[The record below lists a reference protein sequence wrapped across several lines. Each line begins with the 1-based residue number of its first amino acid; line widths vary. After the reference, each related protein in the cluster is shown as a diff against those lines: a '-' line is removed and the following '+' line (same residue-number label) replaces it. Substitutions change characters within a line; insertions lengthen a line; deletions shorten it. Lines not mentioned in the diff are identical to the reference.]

1 MKEIRYEKV
10 ELHLHLDGS
19 IRPSTISEILNINL
33 EEAKKLSTI
42 ETKCASLKEYLT
54 KFDIPLKIMQTK
66 ENLERVA
73 FELAQDLQK
82 DDVIYA
88 EIRFAPNKHLKSG
101 LTLDEVVTA
110 ILKGLSQVPIK
121 TNLILCMMRGD
132 SYEQNL
138 KVIKLAKKYLN
149 HGVVAI
155 DLAGSEASYPV
166 NLYQELFEIAQ
177 KENIPFTIHAGEADG
192 PLSVINAINL
202 GAKRIGHGVRA
213 IESEKALKLI
223 KEKNITL
230 EVCPKSNLDTNMYEK
245 LSNHPIKK
253 LYDMGLLVTINT
265 DNRTV
270 SNTNLTKSYQDLQ
283 EVFSFTKQDFLKM
296 NENALQSAFLNQAEI
311 EELLALLHK

>member
-1 MKEIRYEKV
+1 MKKV

-19 IRPSTISEILNINL
+19 ITPSTISEILNINL

-296 NENALQSAFLNQAEI
+296 NETALQSAFLNQAEI

>member
-1 MKEIRYEKV
+1 MKKV

-121 TNLILCMMRGD
+121 TNLILCMMRSD

-253 LYDMGLLVTINT
+253 LYDMDLLVTINT

-296 NENALQSAFLNQAEI
+296 NENALQSAFLNQDEI

>member
-1 MKEIRYEKV
+1 MKKV

-155 DLAGSEASYPV
+155 VLAGSEASYPV

-265 DNRTV
+265 DNHTV

-296 NENALQSAFLNQAEI
+296 NENALQSAFLNQDEI

>member
-1 MKEIRYEKV
+1 MKKV

-296 NENALQSAFLNQAEI
+296 NETALQSAFLNQAEI

>member
-1 MKEIRYEKV
+1 MKKV

-177 KENIPFTIHAGEADG
+177 KENILFTIHAGEADG

>member
-1 MKEIRYEKV
+1 MKKV

-177 KENIPFTIHAGEADG
+177 KENIPFTIHAGEADE

-245 LSNHPIKK
+245 LSNHPIKN

>member
-1 MKEIRYEKV
+1 MKKV

-177 KENIPFTIHAGEADG
+177 KENIPFTIHAGEADE

-213 IESEKALKLI
+213 IESEKSLKLI

>member
-1 MKEIRYEKV
+1 MKKV

-88 EIRFAPNKHLKSG
+88 EIHFAPNKHLKSG

>member
-1 MKEIRYEKV
+1 MKKV

-296 NENALQSAFLNQAEI
+296 NENALQSAFLNQDEI

>member
-1 MKEIRYEKV
+1 MKKV

-296 NENALQSAFLNQAEI
+296 NENALQSAFLKQAEI

>member
-1 MKEIRYEKV
+1 
-10 ELHLHLDGS
+10 
-19 IRPSTISEILNINL
+19 
-33 EEAKKLSTI
+33 
-42 ETKCASLKEYLT
+42 
-54 KFDIPLKIMQTK
+54 MQTK

-265 DNRTV
+265 DNRTL

-296 NENALQSAFLNQAEI
+296 NENALQSAFLKQDEI

>member
-1 MKEIRYEKV
+1 MKKV

-110 ILKGLSQVPIK
+110 ILKGLSQIPIK

-296 NENALQSAFLNQAEI
+296 NENALQSAFLKQDEI

>member
-1 MKEIRYEKV
+1 MKKV

-245 LSNHPIKK
+245 LSNHPIKN

>member
-1 MKEIRYEKV
+1 MKKV

-138 KVIKLAKKYLN
+138 KVIKLTKKYLN

>member
-1 MKEIRYEKV
+1 MKKV

-177 KENIPFTIHAGEADG
+177 KENIPFTIHAGEADE

-270 SNTNLTKSYQDLQ
+270 SNTNLTKSYKDLQ

>member
-1 MKEIRYEKV
+1 MKKV

>member
-1 MKEIRYEKV
+1 MKKV

-177 KENIPFTIHAGEADG
+177 KENIPFTIHAGEADE

-245 LSNHPIKK
+245 LN
-253 LYDMGLLVTINT
+253 DMGLLVTINT

>member
-1 MKEIRYEKV
+1 MKKV

-230 EVCPKSNLDTNMYEK
+230 EVCSKSNLDTNMYEK

>member
-1 MKEIRYEKV
+1 MKKV

-88 EIRFAPNKHLKSG
+88 EIRFAPNKHLKFG

-121 TNLILCMMRGD
+121 TNLVLCMMRGD

-177 KENIPFTIHAGEADG
+177 KENIPFTIHAGEADE

>member
-1 MKEIRYEKV
+1 MKKV

-245 LSNHPIKK
+245 LSNHPIKE

-296 NENALQSAFLNQAEI
+296 NENALQSAFLNQDEI